1 MATPER
7 LVGSDLVAV
16 TQKVVD
22 AQRAALPTPTAAQLI
37 CPYAHDVVFNDYASG
52 MHGKGRAAGLRAFRK
67 NVESTGVSRQ
77 TIISIERGRYN
88 PSLELAWKLSRMLGV
103 TIEELF
109 CFTEGD

>member
-1 MATPER
+1 MVNR
-7 LVGSDLVAV
+7 VKDLRV
-16 TQKVVD
+16 
-22 AQRAALPTPTAAQLI
+22 
-37 CPYAHDVVFNDYASG
+37 
-52 MHGKGRAAGLRAFRK
+52 AAGLRQEDLAAR
-67 NVESTGVSRQ
+67 TGVSRQ